1 MIANW
6 TLSIVLACSAS
17 GADAA
22 AAISAPVADDNGF
35 LVHQVECPMQ
45 AAKTQ
50 IQILMPDKLA
60 GDHRYAA
67 IYVLPVEDGTGHQYG
82 DGLLE
87 VKKHDL
93 HNTHRVIFVAPTFS
107 HVPWYADHPTD
118 PTIRQESY
126 FLEVVVP
133 FVEKSY
139 PVLAEP
145 RGRLLLGFS
154 KSGWGAWTLLLRHP
168 EVFGRAAAW
177 DSPMTMDR
185 FGAFGSGAIFGT
197 QQNFEKYSVAKLLP
211 EKAAAVRDDQRLI
224 LMGAGNFQKG
234 HDKVHAQLDE
244 LKIPH
249 VYRDGPKRK
258 HDWHSGWVSEAVE
271 ILMRKAQ

>member
-1 MIANW
+1 MSAAAI
-6 TLSIVLACSAS
+6 LSIILACHAA

-22 AAISAPVADDNGF
+22 ATVSAATTDDNGF
-35 LVHQVECPMQ
+35 LIHRVESPFE
-45 AAKTQ
+45 AGTTQ
-50 IQILMPDKLA
+50 IEVLKPDRMA
-60 GDHRYAA
+60 SDRRYAV
-67 IYVLPVEDGTGHQYG
+67 IYVLPVEDGTGDRYG

-93 HNTHRVIFVAPTFS
+93 HNAHQVIFVAPTFS

-118 PTIRQESY
+118 PHIRQESY
-126 FLEVVVP
+126 FLDVVIP
-133 FVEKSY
+133 FVDKNY
-139 PVLAEP
+139 PVVAEP

-197 QQNFEKYSVAKLLP
+197 PENFEKYSVPKLLAA
-211 EKAAAVRDDQRLI
+211 KAAALGDEKRLI
-224 LMGAGNFQKG
+224 LMGHGNFPQG
-234 HDKVHAQLDE
+234 HEQVHAQLDA

-249 VYRDGPKRK
+249 AYREGPPRK

-271 ILMRKAQ
+271 LLLGKAE